1 MLEGLLDLISDMNI
15 VDVITT
21 LSKPEIMSQLEGAVD
36 TAGLNVFKEKFK
48 ALEGKDLSE
57 VLNAAA
63 EMGSNPEKLLTGL
76 AEPDA
81 PVKSDEEL
89 LEE

>member
-36 TAGLNVFKEKFK
+36 VTGLNVFKERFK
-48 ALEGKDLSE
+48 SLEGKDLSE

-63 EMGSNPEKLLTGL
+63 EMGSNPEKLLAGL
-76 AEPDA
+76 AVPDA
-81 PVKSDEEL
+81 LAKSDEEL